1 MTKTKDWK
9 VLVTDGDAL
18 HSLAIVRSLGSK
30 KMRVTI
36 SSHRKVFSLSFYSK
50 FCQKRLVYPDP
61 DKKKGQFIH
70 FLIQEL
76 KSSDYDILLPVR
88 STVTPLVA
96 QYKEELSR
104 YTNFVIPSRE
114 SMEIA
119 NNKEKTFK
127 FSEKIGIPIPR
138 TFYPQNMDELEQAAK
153 ELSFPV
159 VVKASYGA
167 GSRGV
172 FYVKTAE
179 NLFSFFNKYFSSGKY
194 SEDNRTM
201 VQELIQGPGCGFF
214 SIFDK
219 GEPKAIF
226 MHKRIREY
234 PITGGPSTVAE
245 SYYHPRLKELG
256 LKILKELN
264 WDGVAMVEFKLD
276 QKDNEFKL
284 MEINP
289 KFWGSLYLAIASG
302 VDFPYLYC
310 LQAMKE
316 RFEPVFEY
324 KKDVKFRWLFP
335 GDFMC
340 LLAHYGFLKDFY
352 TDFFDKNVR
361 YDISFADIKP
371 NILEIFLIAGYLIQN
386 KGKIRYPQG
395 KLLLRKDTV

>member
-1 MTKTKDWK
+1 
-9 VLVTDGDAL
+9 VTDGDAL
-18 HSLAIVRSLGSK
+18 HSLPIVRSLGSK
-30 KMRVTI
+30 GMKLTV
-36 SSHRKVFSLSFYSK
+36 SSQRSVFSLSFYSR
-50 FCQKRLVYPDP
+50 FCKKRLVYPDP
-61 DKKKGQFIH
+61 DKKKEQFIH
-70 FLIQEL
+70 FLLDEL
-76 KSSDYDILLPVR
+76 RNTDYDILLPVR

-96 QYKEELSR
+96 EYKEKINQYANL
-104 YTNFVIPSRE
+104 VIPSRE

-119 NNKEKTFK
+119 NNKEKTFR
-127 FSEKIGIPIPR
+127 FAEKIGIPIPK
-138 TFYPQNMDELEQAAK
+138 TFYPQNMDEVDQAVK
-153 ELSFPV
+153 GLSFPV

-172 FYVKTAE
+172 FYIDTAE
-179 NLFSFFNKYFSSGKY
+179 KLFVFFGKYFSTDGDKAG
-194 SEDNRTM
+194 RTM
-201 VQELIQGPGCGFF
+201 VQELIRGPGCGFF

-256 LKILKELN
+256 LKILRELN
-264 WDGVAMVEFKLD
+264 WDGVAMVEFKQD

-289 KFWGSLYLAIASG
+289 KFWGSLNLAIASG

-310 LQAMKE
+310 LQSMGE
-316 RFEPVFEY
+316 RYEPVFEY
-324 KKDVKFRWLFP
+324 KEGVKFRWLFP

-352 TDFFDKNVR
+352 KDFFDKRVH
-361 YDISFADIKP
+361 YDISLADIKP
-371 NILEIFLIAGYLIQN
+371 NILEIFLVAGYLIQN

-395 KLLLRKDTV
+395 KLLVRKDLV

>member
-1 MTKTKDWK
+1 MSKTRNWK

-18 HSLAIVRSLGSK
+18 HSLPIVRSLGSK
-30 KMRVTI
+30 GMKLTV
-36 SSHRKVFSLSFYSK
+36 SSQRRVFSLSFYSR

-61 DKKKGQFIH
+61 DKKKEQFIH
-70 FLIQEL
+70 FLIEEL
-76 KSSDYDILLPVR
+76 KSTDYDILLPVR

-96 QYKEELSR
+96 QHKEELSQ
-104 YTNFVIPSRE
+104 YTNFVIPSKE

-127 FSEKIGIPIPR
+127 FAEKIGIPIPR
-138 TFYPQNMDELEQAAK
+138 TFYPQNMDELEQATK

-172 FYVKTAE
+172 FYVKTAGD
-179 NLFSFFNKYFSSGKY
+179 LFSFFNKYFSSGKY
-194 SEDNRTM
+194 SEASRSM
-201 VQELIQGPGCGFF
+201 VQELIRGTGYGFF
-214 SIFDK
+214 SIFDE

-234 PITGGPSTVAE
+234 PITGGPSTMAE

-256 LKILKELN
+256 LKLLRDLN
-264 WDGVAMVEFKLD
+264 WNGVAMVEFKQD

-289 KFWGSLYLAIASG
+289 KFWGSLNLAIASG
-302 VDFPYLYC
+302 VDFPYLFC
-310 LQAMKE
+310 LQAMRQK
-316 RFEPVFEY
+316 FEPVFEY
-324 KKDVKFRWLFP
+324 KKGVKFRWLFP
-335 GDFMC
+335 GDFMH
-340 LLAHYGFLKDFY
+340 LLAHYGFSKDFY
-352 TDFFDKNVR
+352 KDFFDKSIH
-361 YDISFADIKP
+361 YDISLADIKP
-371 NILEIFLIAGYLIQN
+371 NILEIFLVAGYFIQN

-395 KLLLRKDTV
+395 KLLVRKDIV